1 MRRWEQMAC
10 ASLLLACGPAGAGDG
25 TSIAASLDAPCDAP
39 PVTLRFAWP
48 DEVRAD
54 VRGLDLTESA
64 NSDGSG
70 PMRGESHQDLRMESS
85 PDEGGHAVRFVVVG
99 QNRTRSQGF
108 APDLD
113 GVRPVVVL
121 ARDGSVYRVWGVDQ
135 MRERMMELVGQG
147 RLDEDDRSHIEPS
160 LTPEAQL
167 ATARSHW
174 NWVTHAWNGRTM
186 RCGEPIRERAR
197 IPALGLSAGAIDA
210 DVTLVYEEQGECPG
224 APERTCV
231 ALRAVQEADPSQVAA
246 ALRLRLG
253 RSPGQLRGGAIS
265 RTISVVAEPDTLLPH
280 RVVFEEEQRLDWAD
294 PRGDYSRIVHD
305 VQVYELS
312 YGGAGRQ
319 RSGPSI
325 LVGPAGG
332 AYAVLGPDGRP
343 VELPRTPS
351 CARFT
356 ACCQLA
362 SSRSPS
368 VAVTCARLTAQ
379 VGDDCTE
386 ELESVRATVRASGGE
401 VPTECAA
408 PAPSAPP
415 PAGAI

>member
-1 MRRWEQMAC
+1 MSRWEQMAF
-10 ASLLLACGPAGAGDG
+10 ASVLLACGPAGPEQG
-25 TSIAASLDAPCDAP
+25 TIAASLSAPCEAP

-48 DEVRAD
+48 ERVSAE

-64 NSDGSG
+64 NGDGSS
-70 PMRGESHQDLRMESS
+70 PMRGESFQDLRMESA
-85 PDEGGHAVRFVVVG
+85 PDEGGFAVRFVVLG
-99 QNRTRSQGF
+99 RNRTRSQGF

-121 ARDGSVYRVWGVDQ
+121 GTDGSVYRVWGVDR
-135 MRERMMELVGQG
+135 MRERMMQLVGEG
-147 RLDEDDRSHIEPS
+147 RLDEEDRSHIEPN

-167 ATARSHW
+167 ATAQSHW

-210 DVTLVYEEQGECPG
+210 DVTLIYEEQGECPG

-246 ALRLRLG
+246 ALRMRLG
-253 RSPGQLRGGAIS
+253 RSPGQIRGGAIS
-265 RTISVVAEPDTLLPH
+265 RTVSVIAEPDTLLPH
-280 RVVFEEEQRLDWAD
+280 RVVFEEQQRLDWAD
-294 PRGDYSRIVHD
+294 PRGDYSRLVRD
-305 VQVYELS
+305 VQAYELS
-312 YGGAGRQ
+312 YGTAEGRE

-325 LVGPAGG
+325 LVDPAGG

-356 ACCQLA
+356 ACCQVA
-362 SSRSPS
+362 ASRSPA
-368 VAVTCARLTAQ
+368 VAVTCATLTAQ
-379 VGDDCTE
+379 VGDDCSD
-386 ELESVRATVRASGGE
+386 ELDTLRTTLRGSGGE

-408 PAPSAPP
+408 PASSGPP